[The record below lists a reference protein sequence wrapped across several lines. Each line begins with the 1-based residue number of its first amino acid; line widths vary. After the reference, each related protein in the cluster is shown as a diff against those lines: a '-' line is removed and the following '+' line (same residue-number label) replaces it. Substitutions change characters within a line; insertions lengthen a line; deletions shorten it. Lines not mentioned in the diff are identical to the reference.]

1 MKLLD
6 TIRNAA
12 SKVMATANNI
22 GNAIDRDKSMPGMQ
36 LAQGGLGN
44 AVGNFFGNARQ
55 SAKDRNQ
62 QIADNFAD
70 WQAQNRVKA
79 YQTTVPQ
86 SVYDP
91 TYAFGSGMVRGQTGN
106 LGLENQIQK
115 LTSAPVTYKPQ
126 TNLGKASYRA
136 GQALGM
142 ATGAPAKISSGLVN
156 LLKNTLV
163 GSAIGGAMGAGGD
176 IIHGETPTLE
186 SIGQG
191 AIQGGETGYIFPKTS
206 QLTNSALETGSKYI
220 PQLAGLTDDALAELS
235 KVGIK
240 NILNVLGKNV
250 AREVLETPLET
261 GVMSIQDVNT
271 PGNNQSYLNNYKNRF
286 LGDVLGNAIF
296 GAGKTGFQVGK
307 ANLFNKPGSTPEVP
321 ETKAPIVPETKIVEP
336 EVIPPK
342 PNEIDALLT
351 ESIPAQPLGAQ
362 YKGTNA
368 VSIDDLLANRQKA
381 EIEQQLDYLPKYEAD
396 LLKDIDTL
404 TVQIKNYDL
413 FAKRDP
419 NFPTKKELELGLRET
434 KKELSA
440 VRKEI
445 SSIQNAKPIKNEATM
460 LFSDKGVIPLRKPL
474 SNTNQLDTIL
484 SRDYEV
490 KPGDTSPVQQSGEQ
504 LLLTAGQPSP
514 KVDDIF
520 EPIPQANDEISAL
533 LKQQGKELGEIKSQ
547 IKNAKDPATKQTLLA
562 EQKRLK
568 REYAQTKKLQESGG
582 TLSEENVNRA
592 PYKKQGATKD
602 YYQSVFSNIEKSGEA
617 GKKIVDLYKQTNN
630 TIEKRAGLL
639 KSNLNEAF
647 KKLSKS
653 ERNNFADYVE
663 GRATSNN
670 PAVAEAVSLWN
681 QIGKSLRDVAVA
693 NGLDVGFIENYFPHK
708 VNLDNLESQLIAKG
722 VEPAT
727 ARARANQF
735 INRAK
740 ERKSSFLEFS
750 REFPELDYS
759 KNAET
764 LYDYID
770 DVVRRI
776 ESTKNFGV
784 DDSKLYDLADL
795 TSDPNAVKNEIDRLL
810 GKGIWGV
817 PQAGSK
823 ASKIIRAVQTVI
835 KLNPLTS
842 FTNLTQNISTAQ
854 KTDIPST
861 LHALAQVITN
871 PDAFYKKTIE
881 LGEIDPKTI
890 RVFGEN
896 FEQSSL
902 TGKYIKLIGMYGTER
917 FNRVMAVAAGQ
928 NYGKKLLE
936 RAGRGSKSAIRELK
950 RLGVDYKSE
959 MSEKDLQPLLDNISK
974 EVSKATQFSSPK
986 GELPMK
992 WDTPLGKVLT
1002 QFKSFAYQQTKFVS
1016 KETKRAISEA
1026 AKGNLKPLTND
1037 LLVVGVAAPIV
1048 GEVVADI
1055 KSILTNKKRENMTL
1069 AERYIDNIKQ
1079 GTSLGLI
1086 DNLESLKY
1094 GESGVIGLVG
1104 GPTASDAYKSVKAF
1118 SDAQAG
1124 LSNYDS
1130 DKSFLENIDPKN
1142 TTQRFLLGNIPVA
1155 GRTISNTVVDNAAI
1169 DNIFGGKNVGLTKDD
1184 KEIYNLLK
1192 QTSPDQAET
1201 FKQGNQYLDKKEEK
1215 SFISQL
1221 FSNEQK
1227 APIIPS
1233 DTATPEERK
1242 EFNKNVEKILNEGLV
1257 PADDMLKAYVLRGKD
1272 PMSSS
1277 IKERKDAFE
1286 AIRSALNNE
1295 YYSDEQ
1301 KQAIIKASGANENQ
1315 VEFYTFASK
1324 TNDEKL
1330 QELLPSLGDLSTPE
1344 NFKSLLTMRAK
1355 IAGQQGLTPGMI
1367 DYLYQNDYI
1376 GKDQRDLLKAI
1387 DFDEVTQ
1394 KFFIK
1399 KSSKYGA
1406 DGSSSKKLTYSQ
1418 LLKLFSIDL
1427 KELNSSPTKSSDN
1440 YVLFK
1445 DPGLIENILNSK
1457 V

>member
-1 MKLLD
+1 
-6 TIRNAA
+6 
-12 SKVMATANNI
+12 MATANNI
-22 GNAIDRDKSMPGMQ
+22 GNAIDRDKSIPGMQ

-142 ATGAPAKISSGLVN
+142 ATGAPAKISSGLIN

-163 GSAIGGAMGAGGD
+163 GSAIGGVMGAGGD

-271 PGNNQSYLNNYKNRF
+271 PDNNQSYLNNYKNRF

-296 GAGKTGFQVGK
+296 GAGKTVFQVGK

-342 PNEIDALLT
+342 PNEIDALL
-351 ESIPAQPLGAQ
+351 
-362 YKGTNA
+362 
-368 VSIDDLLANRQKA
+368 
-381 EIEQQLDYLPKYEAD
+381 
-396 LLKDIDTL
+396 
-404 TVQIKNYDL
+404 
-413 FAKRDP
+413 
-419 NFPTKKELELGLRET
+419 
-434 KKELSA
+434 
-440 VRKEI
+440 
-445 SSIQNAKPIKNEATM
+445 
-460 LFSDKGVIPLRKPL
+460 
-474 SNTNQLDTIL
+474 LDTIL

-681 QIGKSLRDVAVA
+681 QIGKSLRDAAVA

-776 ESTKNFGV
+776 ESIKNFGV

-795 TSDPNAVKNEIDRLL
+795 TSDPNAVKNEIDYLL

-823 ASKIIRAVQTVI
+823 ASKIIRAVQTVT

-1048 GEVVADI
+1048 GEVVADV
-1055 KSILTNKKRENMTL
+1055 KALLSNKKRENMTL

-1086 DNLESLKY
+1086 DSLEGLKY
-1094 GESGVIGLVG
+1094 GESGVIGTLG
-1104 GPTASDAYKSVKAF
+1104 GPTASDVYKGVKAF

-1155 GRTISNTVVDNAAI
+1155 GKTISNTVVDNAAI

-1406 DGSSSKKLTYSQ
+1406 DGSGSKKLTYSQ